1 MAHKVVVYSK
11 TTCPY
16 CTRVKGLLGDLKVD
30 AKVIELNTLDDGPEY
45 QDSLLE
51 VVGRRT
57 VPQVFIGGSH
67 VGGCDD
73 TVAAYNSGKLK
84 ELLAGVGYSI

>member
-1 MAHKVVVYSK
+1 LSRVVSAVRTGSSARRSSAPSLPPQR
-11 TTCPY
+11 CP
-16 CTRVKGLLGDLKVD
+16 
-30 AKVIELNTLDDGPEY
+30 APQNTADDGPEY

-67 VGGCDD
+67 VGGCDGAPD
-73 TVAAYNSGKLK
+73 PRD
-84 ELLAGVGYSI
+84 